1 MTTAAARFAT
11 IDVTYG
17 NAASP
22 AASLGLAAREFIG
35 ALLFAKPAAQVQAP
49 APKAAKAP
57 VERYDPY
64 YFLKADGDLV
74 HSMFSLR
81 SR

>member
-11 IDVTYG
+11 IDVTYN

-22 AASLGLAAREFIG
+22 AASLGVAVREFIG
-35 ALLFAKPAAQVQAP
+35 ALLFAKPAVEILAP
-49 APKAAKAP
+49 APQAAKAP
-57 VERYDPY
+57 VERYNPY
-64 YFLKADGDLV
+64 YFLKTDSDLV
-74 HSMFSLR
+74 HSVFSLR

>member
-11 IDVTYG
+11 IDVTYD
-17 NAASP
+17 NVASP
-22 AASLGLAAREFIG
+22 AASLGMAAREFIG
-35 ALLFAKPAAQVQAP
+35 ALLFAKPAAQFQAP
-49 APKAAKAP
+49 SPKAAKA
-57 VERYDPY
+57 VERYNPY